1 MGNHVLKNFKKSGA
15 TGIIV
20 PDTVFHGNYLDGEYG
35 GQKYDLLKFILSL
48 FIACYHTDLL
58 PYYLRPIFRIA
69 VPLFFIMS
77 SYFFFVKVKGKDNAY
92 SFDRLLRFVKRNM
105 LLFVFWFFALGW
117 SFWGRFF
124 DNGIIHGCTRVVLWF
139 FLGNVFPASWYIS
152 ASIIALVCIWAL
164 SRIFP
169 DWIIILLSLALYF
182 FASLH
187 STYDFIG
194 GQLNGFAPQHSFVVA
209 FLWMS
214 IGKCFAWYSIKL
226 THIGRCILWGGTIL
240 LVSLLYLENYLI
252 PFTDNFQ
259 SDCYLSLILLCPAI
273 FVLISQYDFKVGK
286 YQLLRKFSTM
296 IYCLNHAIG
305 MTILYHFK
313 SFAFSPV
320 WSFLTISIC
329 LVVSVI
335 ILNLEKVKGFHWMKY
350 AH

>member
-1 MGNHVLKNFKKSGA
+1 
-15 TGIIV
+15 
-20 PDTVFHGNYLDGEYG
+20 
-35 GQKYDLLKFILSL
+35 
-48 FIACYHTDLL
+48 
-58 PYYLRPIFRIA
+58 
-69 VPLFFIMS
+69 
-77 SYFFFVKVKGKDNAY
+77 
-92 SFDRLLRFVKRNM
+92 M

-117 SFWGRFF
+117 SFWGRVF
-124 DNGIIHGCTRVVLWF
+124 DNGVIHGCARVVMWF

-152 ASIIALVCIWAL
+152 ASIIALVGIWLL
-164 SRIFP
+164 SRVLP
-169 DWIIILLSLALYF
+169 DWIIMLLSLALYL

-214 IGKCFAWYSIKL
+214 IGKCFAKRSIKL
-226 THIGRCILWGGTIL
+226 SHLGRRILLGITIL
-240 LVSLLYLENYLI
+240 LFAALYLENYLI
-252 PFTDNFQ
+252 PYKENFQ

-273 FVLISQYDFKVGK
+273 FALISQYDFKVGK

-296 IYCLNHAIG
+296 IYCLNLAIG

-313 SFAFSPV
+313 ALAFSPV
-320 WSFLTISIC
+320 WSLLTIAVC

-335 ILNLEKVKGFHWMKY
+335 ILTLEKVKFFHWLKY